1 MKSKEFYLSRLGLK
15 ENQVLNTVKKAEDTD
30 VSSVTRILWDTT
42 NATNLGYAY
51 STYKEY
57 VRKTIQILAKEEKLV
72 YTTSS
77 NVKYYSLPK
86 LSLIQKLSKLFKV
99 N

>member
-15 ENQVLNTVKKAEDTD
+15 ENQVLNTVKKAKDTD

-42 NATNLGYAY
+42 NATKYEY